1 MNPVD
6 LDPIHHTLHAN
17 DHQTAELD
25 FDDLFKNLTDN
36 PIELNFRID
45 DPKLKYQSESNA
57 TLNASAAGMEFGGF
71 FTSSKWAATAAVGN
85 TKDTHH
91 HLPPSNLARISNENA
106 FSSTNSRMT
115 LLDADEVSAASSTN
129 SRIEIC
135 STNSRMDMFESDVG
149 TPCSS
154 TTNSLRDSGIQTPA
168 SMPSLKRTKSI
179 IKKPSKLEI
188 KETPPPPPPPH
199 SSTPHPSHHHHHHHH
214 SHDSASNNAFSQ
226 GSSPKLKS
234 LLKVST
240 SFSFSRGPTSASP
253 SKVAQSPNVLSRM
266 RSSSFGTNVESPT
279 TNTSNT
285 HQQQPSPS
293 IMTRMRSQ
301 SFGAQKASGG
311 SVHDEVVPHLA
322 SAIVTTPQDPQIP
335 IPTHSAV
342 ASQSS
347 SFKNSF
353 FAKSVKAL
361 KPLHHQQQQQELVSP
376 IESPQTMKRSLSA
389 GNKGT
394 TVLTLEKRQ
403 QPAELKEQ
411 QQQQQVIVQKDLN
424 ADAPGFVTLEKPLP
438 TIQDDRRR
446 NSFDTPTAPSLQRS
460 RTIDGRSAPKNK
472 VKPLSGMTEIVTP
485 GDPTFSYQ
493 QVKPLGKGASGTV
506 YLCHAVTKPRH
517 PFVAIKHM
525 DLRLQNRKEL
535 IVNEIMVMKECGSH
549 PNIVTY
555 LDAYLV
561 HNYLWV
567 VLEYMEGGSLTDVI
581 QDATLFEPLI
591 ARITFETLKGLSF
604 LHSKNIIHRDIKSD
618 NILISRHGS
627 VKLADFGFSAQLLS
641 EKERRTSIIGTPY
654 WMAPEVVKQ
663 QKYNHKIDSWSVGIV
678 VIECIE
684 GEPPY
689 LRMDALKALSV
700 IASVGTPSLKKPE
713 THSSALRSFLGHA
726 LEANAEKRASCTRL
740 TQHCFM
746 KERCAKEDL
755 GVFMGRYI
763 DGKYMRQR

>member
-6 LDPIHHTLHAN
+6 LDPIHAN
-17 DHQTAELD
+17 DQTAELD
-25 FDDLFKNLTDN
+25 FDDLFKNLSNN
-36 PIELNFRID
+36 PLELNFRID

-57 TLNASAAGMEFGGF
+57 TLNATATGMEFGGF
-71 FTSSKWAATAAVGN
+71 FTSSKWSSNA
-85 TKDTHH
+85 KDTG
-91 HLPPSNLARISNENA
+91 LPPSNLARISNENA
-106 FSSTNSRMT
+106 FSSSNSRMT
-115 LLDADEVSAASSTN
+115 LLDADEVSGSSTN

-168 SMPSLKRTKSI
+168 SLPSLKRSKSI

-188 KETPPPPPPPH
+188 KESPPPPH
-199 SSTPHPSHHHHHHHH
+199 SSTPHPTNHHNHH
-214 SHDSASNNAFSQ
+214 SHDTSSNNAAFNQ
-226 GSSPKLKS
+226 GSPKLKS

-240 SFSFSRGPTSASP
+240 SFSFSRGPTPSASP
-253 SKVAQSPNVLSRM
+253 SKVAQSPNVLNRM
-266 RSSSFGTNVESPT
+266 RASSFGTNVESPT
-279 TNTSNT
+279 TTTTNS
-285 HQQQPSPS
+285 QPSPS

-301 SFGAQKASGG
+301 SFGAQKAG
-311 SVHDEVVPHLA
+311 SHDEVVPPLA
-322 SAIVTTPQDPQIP
+322 SAVTTPQDPQIP
-335 IPTHSAV
+335 IPTPPAAV
-342 ASQSS
+342 ASSQSS
-347 SFKNSF
+347 TSLKNSF

-361 KPLHHQQQQQELVSP
+361 KPLHQQEIVSP

-403 QPAELKEQ
+403 PAELKEQ
-411 QQQQQVIVQKDLN
+411 QYQQQQQANMQTGLN
-424 ADAPGFVTLEKPLP
+424 GDASGFVTLEKPLP
-438 TIQDDRRR
+438 SIQDDRRR
-446 NSFDTPTAPSLQRS
+446 NSFDAPTAPSLQRG

-472 VKPLSGMTEIVTP
+472 VKPLSGMSENQLMAKLAEIVTP

-581 QDATLFEPLI
+581 QDATLSEPLI
-591 ARITFETLKGLSF
+591 ARVTFETLKGLSF
-604 LHSKNIIHRDIKSD
+604 LHSKNIIHRDVKSD

-763 DGKYMRQR
+763 DGKYMRQQR

>member
-17 DHQTAELD
+17 DQTAELD
-25 FDDLFKNLTDN
+25 FDDLFKNLADN

-57 TLNASAAGMEFGGF
+57 TLNASATGMEFGGF
-71 FTSSKWAATAAVGN
+71 FTSSKWAATAAS
-85 TKDTHH
+85 TKDTH

-168 SMPSLKRTKSI
+168 SLPSLKRSKSI

-188 KETPPPPPPPH
+188 KETPPPH
-199 SSTPHPSHHHHHHHH
+199 SSTPHPSHHHHH

-226 GSSPKLKS
+226 GSPKLKS

-279 TNTSNT
+279 TNT
-285 HQQQPSPS
+285 HQQQQPSPS

-301 SFGAQKASGG
+301 SFGAQKASSGG

-335 IPTHSAV
+335 IPTPPPAATAAAV

-361 KPLHHQQQQQELVSP
+361 KPLHQQQQQELVSP

-411 QQQQQVIVQKDLN
+411 HQQHQQQQQQQAIVQKENLN
-424 ADAPGFVTLEKPLP
+424 ADAPGFVVLEKPLP

-472 VKPLSGMTEIVTP
+472 VKPLSGMSENQLMAKLAEIVTP

-654 WMAPEVVKQ
+654 WMAPEV
-663 QKYNHKIDSWSVGIV
+663 
-678 VIECIE
+678 
-684 GEPPY
+684 
-689 LRMDALKALSV
+689 
-700 IASVGTPSLKKPE
+700 
-713 THSSALRSFLGHA
+713 
-726 LEANAEKRASCTRL
+726 
-740 TQHCFM
+740 
-746 KERCAKEDL
+746 
-755 GVFMGRYI
+755 
-763 DGKYMRQR
+763 

>member
-1 MNPVD
+1 M
-6 LDPIHHTLHAN
+6 HAN
-17 DHQTAELD
+17 DHTAELD

-36 PIELNFRID
+36 PIELNFRMD

-57 TLNASAAGMEFGGF
+57 TLNASAAATAAGMEFAGF
-71 FTSSKWAATAAVGN
+71 FTSSKWAAN
-85 TKDTHH
+85 TKDTTSM
-91 HLPPSNLARISNENA
+91 LPPSNLARISNENA

-154 TTNSLRDSGIQTPA
+154 TTNSLRDSGIQTLA
-168 SMPSLKRTKSI
+168 SMPSLKRSKSI

-188 KETPPPPPPPH
+188 KESPPPPH
-199 SSTPHPSHHHHHHHH
+199 NSTPHPSHHQHH
-214 SHDSASNNAFSQ
+214 SHDAASNNAFSQ
-226 GSSPKLKS
+226 GSPKLKS

-240 SFSFSRGPTSASP
+240 SFSFSRGGGPTSASP

-266 RSSSFGTNVESPT
+266 RSSSFGTNVESPNT
-279 TNTSNT
+279 TTST
-285 HQQQPSPS
+285 HHHQQQQPSPS
-293 IMTRMRSQ
+293 ILTRMRSQ
-301 SFGAQKASGG
+301 SFGAQKSGG
-311 SVHDEVVPHLA
+311 GGVHDEVVPHLA
-322 SAIVTTPQDPQIP
+322 SGVVTTPQDPQIP
-335 IPTHSAV
+335 IPTPPPAVAVV
-342 ASQSS
+342 ASQSN

-353 FAKSVKAL
+353 FAKSVKAM
-361 KPLHHQQQQQELVSP
+361 KPLHHQQQQELVSP

-403 QPAELKEQ
+403 PAELKEQ
-411 QQQQQVIVQKDLN
+411 QQQQQAIVQKDLN
-424 ADAPGFVTLEKPLP
+424 ADAPGFVTLEEPLL

-446 NSFDTPTAPSLQRS
+446 NSFDTTPTAPSLQRS

-472 VKPLSGMTEIVTP
+472 VKPLSGMSENQLMAKLAEIVTP

-641 EKERRTSIIGTPY
+641 EKEKRTSIIGTPY